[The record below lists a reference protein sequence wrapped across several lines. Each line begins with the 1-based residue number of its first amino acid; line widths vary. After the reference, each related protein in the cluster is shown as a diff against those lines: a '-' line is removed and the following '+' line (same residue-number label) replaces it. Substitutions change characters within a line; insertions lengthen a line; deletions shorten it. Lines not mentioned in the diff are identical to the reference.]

1 MLDDGC
7 EELRFTRLMDSH
19 VCYDLIPHTSKLVV
33 FDTQLTVSKHTR
45 SHNTDTTSDM
55 LRSRSLSEMLVTFT
69 VARHQGRVFRSV
81 SVRIKFIQ
89 FTGFAEC
96 TT

>member
-55 LRSRSLSEMLVTFT
+55 LL
-69 VARHQGRVFRSV
+69 
-81 SVRIKFIQ
+81 
-89 FTGFAEC
+89 
-96 TT
+96 